1 MPRLRHHNY
10 IGFIL
15 MEKFITFEGIEGC
28 GKTTQIRVAGDFLRH
43 QNVPFII
50 TEEPGGTPLGRKIR
64 KILLNRG
71 TFELS
76 DKAEL
81 LLFSAARAQH
91 VKDVIVPA
99 LKGGKVV
106 LCDRFSDATIAYQGF
121 GRGFPVDFIQILNKF
136 STNGIKPGLTI
147 ILDVPVKI
155 GLKRAME
162 RISQLEG
169 KVLEDRFEREHLSFH
184 EKIRRGYLSLA
195 KREPERFRILDA
207 SKDIDTIQKKVRF
220 HLMKFIKE

>member
-1 MPRLRHHNY
+1 M
-10 IGFIL
+10 G
-15 MEKFITFEGIEGC
+15 KFITFEGIEGC
-28 GKTTQIRVAGDFLRH
+28 GKTTQIKLAGNFLKH
-43 QNVPFII
+43 QQVPFIM

-91 VKDVIVPA
+91 AQDVIVPA
-99 LKGGKVV
+99 LKEGKVV

-121 GRGFPVDFIQILNKF
+121 GRGFQVDFIQILNEF
-136 STNGIKPGLTI
+136 SSTGIKPALTI
-147 ILDVPVKI
+147 VLDLPVKI

-162 RISQLEG
+162 RISRMEG
-169 KVLEDRFEREHLSFH
+169 AMREDRFEQEHLSFH
-184 EKIRRGYLSLA
+184 EKIRKGYLSLA
-195 KREPERFRILDA
+195 KREPERFRIINA
-207 SKDIDTIQKKVRF
+207 SKDIDTVQKEVRL
-220 HLMKFIKE
+220 HLMQFIKA